1 MAKMNNKGR
10 NHNKGRFAGIPI
22 SVMNT
27 QDYKDLPYTAKAL
40 LFELAYQYR
49 YNNNGDLTVALSVLK
64 KRGWKREATISTA
77 IKKLLEANLITKTR
91 QGYFRNPESRCALYA
106 LNWHPI
112 NDCRGKDLEVKPTI
126 TPPRKFSLEQ
136 R

>member
-40 LFELAYQYR
+40 LIELAYQYR
-49 YNNNGDLTVALSVLK
+49 YANNGDLTVAFSVLK

-77 IKKLLEANLITKTR
+77 IKKLLKANLITKTR
-91 QGYFRNPESRCALYA
+91 QGYFRNPKSRCALYA

-112 NDCRGKDLEVKPTI
+112 DDCRGKDLEIKPTI
-126 TPPRKFSLEQ
+126 TAPRKFSLEQ